1 MSGSAGDHWLVRDY
15 LYELDAAMRGLP
27 AAQAHELKE
36 QITAHLADALP
47 PDAGDHEVAA
57 ILSRLGSPADLAAE
71 AGAVSGS
78 SGPRF
83 TVSGSSGPRLT
94 VRSWRLIAVIAVI
107 ALIAVIAAVL
117 GALQI
122 SRDVGNDVTFGR
134 DQHLAQLNA
143 AVVKLSQALEDERD
157 LSAGYTADRAAS
169 ASLIGPLRQAR
180 NTTGAA
186 ARAVLT
192 EAAGV
197 TAGAGYQPATVT
209 DLNALIV
216 SLNDLSSIRANVTSS
231 LFPASQVIRLYT
243 SDVLAA
249 ANTFSASVGAGANDA
264 GLQGND
270 ATLAALLEVEN
281 EMSVQRAVLFAALS
295 SPAQRFGPGDLNTLS
310 QAKESRTADQA
321 DFAASTSEA
330 EQKYFNNTV
339 SGSAVD
345 QASAQETLAVEMG
358 SASPGLP
365 LTAHASDLTAKT
377 WYANQTATIDGVRQ
391 VADGLVAHI
400 TDRARTLRSHAT
412 RDLLLTSIVTL
423 LLLVLLIST
432 AKSAVV

>member
-15 LYELDAAMRGLP
+15 LCELDAAMRGLP
-27 AAQAHELKE
+27 AAQAHELRE

-47 PDAGDHEVAA
+47 PDAGDHQVAA

-71 AGAVSGS
+71 AGAASGS
-78 SGPRF
+78 PGARF
-83 TVSGSSGPRLT
+83 TPSR
-94 VRSWRLIAVIAVI
+94 WRLIAVLAV
-107 ALIAVIAAVL
+107 IAVIAAVL

-157 LSAGYTADRAAS
+157 LSAGYAADRAAS
-169 ASLIGPLRQAR
+169 ASLVGPLRQAR
-180 NTTGAA
+180 DTTSVAV
-186 ARAVLT
+186 RTVLT

-197 TAGAGYQPATVT
+197 TSGAGYQPATVT

-216 SLNDLSSIRANVTSS
+216 SLNELRSIRQNVTSS
-231 LFPASQVIRLYT
+231 LFPASQVIRVYT
-243 SDVLAA
+243 GDVLAA
-249 ANTFSASVGAGANDA
+249 ANTFSAAVGAGANDA
-264 GLQGND
+264 DLQGNV
-270 ATLAALLEVEN
+270 ATLAALLGVEN

-295 SPAQRFGPGDLNTLS
+295 SPAQRFGPGDLNMLNQAYES
-310 QAKESRTADQA
+310 QTADLA
-321 DFAASTSEA
+321 DFDASTNQA
-330 EQKYFNNTV
+330 EREYFSNTV
-339 SGSAVD
+339 SGSGVD
-345 QASAQETLAVEMG
+345 AASAQETLAVEMG
-358 SASPGLP
+358 TANPGLP
-365 LTAHASDLTAKT
+365 LTVHASDLTAKT
-377 WYANQTATIDGVRQ
+377 WYANQTATIGGVRQ
-391 VADGLVAHI
+391 VADGLVANI
-400 TDRARTLRSHAT
+400 TDRAGTLRSHAT

>member
-1 MSGSAGDHWLVRDY
+1 
-15 LYELDAAMRGLP
+15 
-27 AAQAHELKE
+27 
-36 QITAHLADALP
+36 
-47 PDAGDHEVAA
+47 
-57 ILSRLGSPADLAAE
+57 
-71 AGAVSGS
+71 
-78 SGPRF
+78 
-83 TVSGSSGPRLT
+83 
-94 VRSWRLIAVIAVI
+94 
-107 ALIAVIAAVL
+107 
-117 GALQI
+117 
-122 SRDVGNDVTFGR
+122 
-134 DQHLAQLNA
+134 
-143 AVVKLSQALEDERD
+143 
-157 LSAGYTADRAAS
+157 
-169 ASLIGPLRQAR
+169 LIGLLRQAR
-180 NTTGAA
+180 NTTSAA
-186 ARAVLT
+186 ARTVLT

-197 TAGAGYQPATVT
+197 TSGAGYQPATVT
-209 DLNALIV
+209 DLNALID
-216 SLNDLSSIRANVTSS
+216 SLNELPSIRANVTSS

-295 SPAQRFGPGDLNTLS
+295 SPAQRFGPGDLNTLN
-310 QAKESRTADQA
+310 QAKESQTADQA

-377 WYANQTATIDGVRQ
+377 WYANQSATIDGVRQ
-391 VADGLVAHI
+391 VADGLVATI

-432 AKSAVV
+432 AKSAVA